1 MSLTVSSAKDII
13 TPIGNQLAIFI
24 DNQTNKLSLKD
35 IYNQTQEVFSGE
47 GSFDR
52 LVLNPEGSITAPVPD
67 TAILLIAKESTDNSI
82 QINVNR
88 KVSLSG
94 DGGAGTL
101 NYMEV
106 SEIESSAVF
115 TGSSAR
121 IVHEQA
127 SAEFKGEG
135 SITSLYTVDAT
146 IKLDGA
152 NDKNVTLG
160 YGHISRLY
168 LNGTGNDVIDFGV
181 NYYAGLNGNNGNAT
195 IDDYYAFAS
204 SDNTS
209 GTIEISDDYI
219 SFASFGIRNADMVIN
234 QYVGYYHTSAQVEP
248 ATNNYF
254 MLNEVDMPLDTV
266 GSIISK
272 DYSIKALNTA
282 PSSLTDKGTLGEIRY
297 TNDKLYLCVAT
308 DTWKYANL
316 ISYRE
321 LGIDLQITA
330 SNGGSSSIGDEINT
344 IELSWSGVSGTYT
357 LNLPSAVAFPSRIIQ
372 VVGDG
377 TLNASDKVELTA
389 TGGETIDGGA
399 SYSFNKAYNGVTAW
413 SDGTQWIVI
422 QAKGN

>member
-1 MSLTVSSAKDII
+1 MSLTVSSARDII

-24 DNQTNKLSLKD
+24 DNSTNKLTLKD

-52 LVLNPEGSITAPVPD
+52 LVLNPEGAITVPVPA
-67 TAILLIAKESTDNSI
+67 TATFLLSKESDDNSI

-101 NYMEV
+101 NYLEL

-115 TGSSAR
+115 TGSGAS
-121 IVHEQA
+121 IVHQQ
-127 SAEFKGEG
+127 SRAEFKGG
-135 SITSLYTVDAT
+135 GTINSLLGHQGGVNLNGD
-146 IKLDGA
+146 LD
-152 NDKNVTLG
+152 KSVTQM
-160 YGHISRLY
+160 YGQMSRCY
-168 LNGTGNDVIDFGV
+168 LNGTGADNVDFAIS
-181 NYYAGLNGNNGNAT
+181 YFASLNGDNDNAT
-195 IDDYYAFAS
+195 VEDYYGYS
-204 SDNTS
+204 SQDFTTGAIDITDS
-209 GTIEISDDYI
+209 YT
-219 SFASFGIRNADMVIN
+219 SFACFGLTNANLTVNEYI
-234 QYVGYYHTSAQVEP
+234 GYYHTSSQP
-248 ATNNYF
+248 TLATENYF
-254 MLNEVDMPLDTV
+254 MKNVVDMPLDTV

-282 PSSLTDKGTLGEIRY
+282 PSSLTDTGTLGEIRY
-297 TNDKLYLCVAT
+297 TNDALYLCVAT

-316 ISYRE
+316 VSYRE
-321 LGIDLQITA
+321 LRIDLQLTA

-344 IELSWSGVSGTYT
+344 IELTWSGGGGSYT
-357 LNLPSAVAFPSRIIQ
+357 LNLPSAVAFPNRIIQ

-389 TGGETIDGGA
+389 TGGETIDGVA

-422 QAKGN
+422 QAKAT